1 MGEDSQVR
9 APARY
14 RAFISY
20 SHADARFAA
29 WLHRKLEHWSLPG
42 QTRLTPIFIDR
53 AELAAGPDLSAQV
66 REALAGSAAL
76 IVLASPAARASRWV
90 AQEVSLFRELHS
102 DRPVLAALLE
112 GEPSD
117 AFPQALLVH
126 GGQAFEPLAADFR
139 EGHDGKRLALLKI
152 VAGLTAQPL
161 DRLVQRDA
169 QSRQR
174 RVMAIT
180 AGALLLSVILAAALI
195 IALRAR
201 TEAEHQRAE
210 AEGMVEFML
219 TDLRDKLKGV
229 GSPTIMAAVNERA
242 LTYYSKQDL
251 ATLPDASLDRRAR
264 VLHAMGED
272 DEHLGRFPAA
282 LDKYKEAWRITGAV
296 LGRHPQDPDAI
307 FAHAQSEYWVGEA
320 AWQQGD
326 LATTEV
332 HWRGYLA
339 QAEALER
346 SEPGQS
352 RALMEL
358 GFAHGNMCELT
369 ARQTVDPG
377 KALPDC
383 AAASTFFRRAKAA
396 SPGDSKI
403 DLALAN
409 RLGWQADLELR
420 AMKAEAAIALR
431 AEEAAILDRLL
442 RSDPGNR
449 GYQERRLWPEVGKAK
464 ALLAMHQ
471 PDAAITVLRQCL
483 VRYEQLAEKRPD
495 DTQITEQRM
504 RVTWMLA
511 KSSRD
516 LGLPEADVWAARTAA
531 LYRELGRTHTP
542 GQMLRFDKMITVLK
556 EGDKK

>member
-1 MGEDSQVR
+1 MGEDSEEC

-29 WLHRKLEHWSLPG
+29 WLHRKLEHWPLPG
-42 QTRLTPIFIDR
+42 QPRLTPIFIDR
-53 AELAAGPDLSAQV
+53 AELAAGPDLSSQV

-152 VAGLTAQPL
+152 LAGLTAQPL

>member
-152 VAGLTAQPL
+152 LAGLTAQPL

-358 GFAHGNMCELT
+358 GFAHGNMCELI
-369 ARQTVDPG
+369 ARLDVDPG

-383 AAASTFFRRAKAA
+383 AEASTFFRRAKAA

-403 DLALAN
+403 ALALAN